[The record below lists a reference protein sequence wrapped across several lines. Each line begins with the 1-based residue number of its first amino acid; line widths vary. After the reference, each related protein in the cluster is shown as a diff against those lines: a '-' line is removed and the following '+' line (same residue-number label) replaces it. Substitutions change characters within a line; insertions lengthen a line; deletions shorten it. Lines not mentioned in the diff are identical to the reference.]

1 MGVWDIGGL
10 SDGLSEGVGFGNG
23 EVVVEDEAAPDW
35 TFGKLT
41 LVVVVYMSYAVKV
54 NVRDATQANE
64 DNVLEKGQ
72 YNV

>member
-10 SDGLSEGVGFGNG
+10 SDGLSEGGNG

-41 LVVVVYMSYAVKV
+41 LVVVVYTSYAVKV